1 LPNPQSDRS
10 LWLFASSPFLPNL
23 EQSQSLTPMQTV
35 DEAALSQTFAD
46 AARAAKDKTDRLQQK
61 LEEA

>member
-1 LPNPQSDRS
+1 
-10 LWLFASSPFLPNL
+10 
-23 EQSQSLTPMQTV
+23 MQTV